1 MSLHTT
7 IGSIAICATAL
18 LFPCNAQ
25 LFEMN
30 GYVSDLNGKAVS
42 GATVLIK
49 NAGQTAV
56 TTVDGRFSFDA
67 LVKVKF
73 SGEKTAAD
81 PVPLLKSDGLY
92 FSVHRDA
99 VPVTI
104 DFFTLAG
111 KKAFTVVNKSMAPG
125 NYRMPLLSTRA
136 GPQMC
141 VMRARIGGTT
151 ACFRVPVV
159 HNGRTAIPSVKKLPD
174 ILAPAPVAKKSE
186 ALDTLVVTAN
196 GFLRNAR
203 PLDSYL
209 GSHYVVLKTAA
220 QSAKK
225 LLTLTCA
232 LNQGTTDNDPQVTL
246 CTAIWA
252 QDLGRDYVTTL
263 FVTQWLSEE
272 GYRYPNLSFSI
283 CPDWRGPDSTR
294 WTAIRKTDTALVD
307 AVTKATP
314 MIGNASFDFNPLA
327 FGLQPAAAYRFCIEV
342 NIEANYQILFT
353 DSLTLGDQPLVRT
366 PAPQYIPA
374 KDPTATVDGISGL
387 TMWYR

>member
-1 MSLHTT
+1 MTLHTSM
-7 IGSIAICATAL
+7 GSFAVCATAL

-25 LFEMN
+25 LFQIS
-30 GYVSDLNGKAVS
+30 GYVSDMNGKAVS
-42 GATVLIK
+42 DATVLIK
-49 NAGQTAV
+49 NAQQTTV
-56 TTVDGRFSFDA
+56 TTIDGYFRFDA
-67 LVKVKF
+67 WVKLKF

-99 VPVTI
+99 EPVTI
-104 DFFTLAG
+104 NFFTLAG
-111 KKAFTVVNKSMAPG
+111 KKALTVVNKSMAPG
-125 NYRMPLLSTRA
+125 NYRMPLFAARTGS
-136 GPQMC
+136 QMC
-141 VMRARIGGTT
+141 VMSARIGGTT
-151 ACFRVPVV
+151 TWFRLPLMR
-159 HNGRTAIPSVKKLPD
+159 NGRAVIPSVKKLPG
-174 ILAPAPVAKKSE
+174 ILVPAPVAKKTE
-186 ALDTLVVTAN
+186 TLDSLVVTAN

-225 LLTLTCA
+225 LLTFTCS

-252 QDLGRDYVTTL
+252 QDTGRNYVTTL
-263 FVTQWLSEE
+263 FVTHWLSEE
-272 GYRYPNLSFSI
+272 GYRYPNPSLSI

-294 WTAIRKTDTALVD
+294 WATIRKTDTALVD

-314 MIGNASFDFNPLA
+314 MIGNASFDFNPFA
-327 FGLQPAAAYRFCIEV
+327 FGLLSITAYRFCIEV
-342 NIEANYQILFT
+342 NIEANYDILFA
-353 DSLTLGDQPLVRT
+353 DSLTIGDQPLVRT
-366 PAPQYIPA
+366 PAPEYVPA

-387 TMWYR
+387 TIWYK